1 MALNLL
7 LVSTK
12 QAATHPFEQG
22 LREINYLFIESST
35 APLNRL
41 IMFNMKPC
49 TDRITP
55 ERKRLNS

>member
-1 MALNLL
+1 MALNLN
-7 LVSTK
+7 
-12 QAATHPFEQG
+12 PFEQG
-22 LREINYLFIESST
+22 LRLREINYLFIESST